1 MISVEKLRARAISI
15 SLLIVAI
22 GGLGWFLVVS
32 DKDGSLFGENLQNGT
47 LDKVSF
53 ATLVP
58 DTNSYLLCP
67 ANLCRGGSPDG
78 ETAIYDVGVA
88 GLSRALF
95 AYTDRHAGITLRER
109 DLMNW
114 QFDLSEYAQG
124 ENFPHV
130 ITVKF
135 IPIREDKSTIAI
147 YSRSVVGS
155 SDKETHRE
163 RVERWLRF
171 IEAAL

>member
-1 MISVEKLRARAISI
+1 LVSIEKLRARAISI

-32 DKDGSLFGENLQNGT
+32 DKDGSLFGENLQRGSLET
-47 LDKVSF
+47 VSF

-58 DTNSYLLCP
+58 NANSYLICP
-67 ANLCRGGSPDG
+67 KDLCRGATDG
-78 ETAIYDVGVA
+78 EAAVYDVGVA

-95 AYTDRHAGITLRER
+95 AYTDRHEGITMRKR

-114 QFDLSEYAQG
+114 QFDLSEYATG
-124 ENFPHV
+124 ENFPDV

-135 IPIREDKSTIAI
+135 IPIGEDKSTVAI
-147 YSRSVVGS
+147 YSRSVIGS
-155 SDKETHRE
+155 SDKAQQKE
-163 RVERWLRF
+163 RVDRWFRF

>member
-1 MISVEKLRARAISI
+1 LVSIEKLRARAISI

-32 DKDGSLFGENLQNGT
+32 DKDGSLFGEKLQSGS
-47 LDKVSF
+47 LDSVSF
-53 ATLVP
+53 ETFSP
-58 DTNSYLLCP
+58 EENSYLLCP
-67 ANLCRGGSPDG
+67 KDLCSAETDG
-78 ETAIYDVGVA
+78 EAVIYNAGVA

-95 AYTDRHAGITLRER
+95 AYTDRHEGITMRKR

-135 IPIREDKSTIAI
+135 VPIGEDKSTIAI

-155 SDKETHRE
+155 SNKEPHKE
-163 RVERWLRF
+163 RVERWIRF